1 MNKNGDSEKTGRLSA
16 TIKSKFLT
24 SHSEL
29 SNIEGNLLSAASG
42 QESVTVLIT
51 SAVEQE
57 GKSIAAISMAYALA
71 TFADARV
78 LLIDGDLYSSS
89 LSSLFHIEQSPGLSD
104 LILGHEKSDLYHS
117 LSSLFHIKQ
126 SPEDSDL
133 MPAEE
138 ISPSHI
144 PPNIPKESD
153 LYHLTEFDN
162 LFLLP
167 GGSPVKNNIDVF
179 KEDSFQHKLNHF
191 KEQFDFVIFD
201 GPPFLGSSSV
211 SQIAHYF
218 DGLIL
223 VVQCE
228 STNWEVVKLVKNK
241 ITQVGGNI
249 FGAVLNRR
257 EYYIPKILY
266 KGW

>member
-1 MNKNGDSEKTGRLSA
+1 MNKNGDSEKIGRLSA

-24 SHSEL
+24 SHNEL

-42 QESVTVLIT
+42 QESVTILIS

-89 LSSLFHIEQSPGLSD
+89 LSSLFHIKHSPGLSD
-104 LILGHEKSDLYHS
+104 LILAHEKSPSHVPKKSDLYHS
-117 LSSLFHIKQ
+117 
-126 SPEDSDL
+126 
-133 MPAEE
+133 
-138 ISPSHI
+138 
-144 PPNIPKESD
+144 
-153 LYHLTEFDN
+153 TEFEN

-179 KEDSFQHKLNHF
+179 KANSFQHKLSHF
-191 KEQFDFVIFD
+191 KDQFDFVIFD

-211 SQIAHYF
+211 SQIAQYF
-218 DGLIL
+218 DGVIL

-228 STNWEVVKLVKNK
+228 STTWEVVKLVKNK
-241 ITQVGGNI
+241 IIQVGGNI

-257 EYYIPKILY
+257 EYYIPKMLY